1 MTPRPRPEIMALPT
15 YGTGRPQRNLKYRL
29 SSNESPFE
37 PGPAV
42 VEAVVAATRLGNR
55 YPPLNPTELI
65 AALATRHR
73 VEDEQILLS
82 GGSVAVLEQLVR
94 AFAGP
99 GDQVVY
105 PWRSYEAYPIVVG
118 AAGAEPVEVPLAKD
132 HVDVDAMVHSI
143 TPATR
148 VVVLCN
154 PNNPTSTV
162 LAPGVLGRFLD
173 RIAAEHPGQD
183 LLVIHDEAYR
193 EFVTPGTSDDGIAL
207 GGGRPQLAV
216 LRTFSK
222 AYGLAGL
229 RIGYCVAD
237 RNVVDAAR
245 RVALP
250 FTLSAPALAAGM
262 AALRDPGRMAAQVA
276 ELMIERDWLRGELR
290 ALGLPCPRSG
300 ANFLWLPLGTESGS
314 FAQACAD
321 SGIGVRLFPAEGVR
335 ITVGERDSSDA
346 VLSAIH
352 TWNPK

>member
-1 MTPRPRPEIMALPT
+1 MTPRPRPEIIALPT
-15 YGTGRPQRNLKYRL
+15 YGTGRPRRDLRYRL
-29 SSNESPFE
+29 SSNESPFQ
-37 PGPAV
+37 PSPAV
-42 VEAVVAATRLGNR
+42 VEAVAEVTRRSNR
-55 YPPLNPTELI
+55 YPPLNPNELI

-73 VEDEQILLS
+73 VDDDQILLS

-118 AAGAEPVEVPLAKD
+118 ASGAEPVEVPLAND
-132 HVDVDAMVHSI
+132 CVDVDAMVHCI

-148 VVVLCN
+148 VVVVCN

-173 RIAAEHPGQD
+173 RIAAEHAGQD
-183 LLVIHDEAYR
+183 ILVIHDEAYR
-193 EFVTPGTSDDGIAL
+193 EFVTPSMSDDGIAL
-207 GGGRPQLAV
+207 GAGRPELAV

-237 RNVVDAAR
+237 RDVVDAAR

-250 FTLSAPALAAGM
+250 FTLSAPALAAAM
-262 AALRDPGRMAAQVA
+262 AALRDPGRMEAQVA
-276 ELMIERDWLRGELR
+276 ELMSERDWLRGELR
-290 ALGLPCPRSG
+290 ALGMPCPVSG

-314 FAQACAD
+314 FSQACAD

-335 ITVGERDSSDA
+335 ITVGERDSSQA
-346 VLSAIH
+346 VLRATHI
-352 TWNPK
+352 WNSQ